1 MSNKPHL
8 TFDEIDWRIY
18 LNQNNTQQDITED
31 VIKVMSQWFI
41 HTEIS
46 IGLHNER
53 TGTHLIMTC
62 VEIDDQDIPHEPT
75 KH

>member
-31 VIKVMSQWFI
+31 VIEVVSQWFI
-41 HTEIS
+41 STDLT
-46 IGLHNER
+46 IGLQNYK
-53 TGTHLIMTC
+53 TGKRYMISC
-62 VEIDDQDIPHEPT
+62 IEIDDQDIPHEPT

>member
-41 HTEIS
+41 HTEMS

>member
-8 TFDEIDWRIY
+8 TFDETDCRIY

-31 VIKVMSQWFI
+31 VIEVVSQWFLI
-41 HTEIS
+41 TDLT
-46 IGLHNER
+46 IGLQNYK
-53 TGTHLIMTC
+53 TGKRYMISC
-62 VEIDDQDIPHEPT
+62 IEADDSDFPPHVT